1 MPSKRCV
8 SRRVSLVT
16 PGSGTV
22 ISATATAIS
31 ATAATSTM
39 AMRSTE
45 ADLAA
50 EVQGF
55 TALRRLIFS
64 RGLAPVRSVG
74 LITAETSEAFPPAG
88 GRVLE
93 VDPMEAVSMVAG
105 VGDHRDWANPPQDV
119 SETQQPLT
127 TPFSTPF
134 PPSL

>member
-1 MPSKRCV
+1 MCGKSVEVYSYVLNGSPTDGI
-8 SRRVSLVT
+8 LVT
-16 PGSGTV
+16 TGSATVISATATV

-50 EVQGF
+50 EVQGS

-93 VDPMEAVSMVAG
+93 VDPMEAVSMVA
-105 VGDHRDWANPPQDV
+105 VVDAIGDGTNLP
-119 SETQQPLT
+119 
-127 TPFSTPF
+127 
-134 PPSL
+134 